1 MALHPVTY
9 LAEIDNPYDII
20 LSDIWGV
27 LHNGVRVYP
36 AAQAALAK
44 ARAKGKI
51 IILITNSPR
60 PAADVIA
67 QLTGFGLPP
76 GSYDGI
82 ITSGDVTRSLIEQA
96 PRRLFHIGPERDLS
110 LLAGLDCELV
120 EDYEAQAVLCTGLF
134 HETEENPEDYR
145 PLLQKLRGRN
155 LPFICANP
163 DIIVHIGGRELWC
176 AGALAQ
182 IYTQLGGRT
191 LIAGKPHAPIYEAA
205 YAQAAAKLGL
215 PGSEAVD
222 KSRILVIGDGI
233 MTDIKGADSQR
244 LDCLF
249 IAGGIHIR
257 DYGLHGGNGLD
268 AAKLAAF
275 MARHGYHPQYFMP
288 ALA

>member
-1 MALHPVTY
+1 MALHPVTH
-9 LAEIDNPYDII
+9 LAEIDKQYDII

-36 AAQAALAK
+36 AAKAALAK

-67 QLTGFGLPP
+67 QLTGFGLTP

-96 PRRLFHIGPERDLS
+96 PKRLFHIGPERDLS
-110 LLAGLDCELV
+110 LLAGLSCELV

-134 HETEENPEDYR
+134 HETEESPEDYR

-163 DIIVHIGGRELWC
+163 DIVVHIGGRELWC

-205 YAQAAAKLGL
+205 YAQAAARLGL
-215 PGSEAVD
+215 AGSKAVD
-222 KSRILVIGDGI
+222 KSRILAIGDGL
-233 MTDIKGADSQR
+233 MTDIKGADNQG

-257 DYGLHGGNGLD
+257 DYGTGSPGGIN
-268 AAKLAAF
+268 AAKLTAF

>member
-1 MALHPVTY
+1 MTLRPLAR
-9 LAEIDNPYDII
+9 LAEIDSQYDII

-27 LHNGVRVYP
+27 LHNGVRLYP
-36 AAQAALAK
+36 AAQAALAQ

-60 PAADVIA
+60 PAADVTA
-67 QLTGFGLPP
+67 QLSGLGFPP
-76 GSYDGI
+76 GHYDGLI
-82 ITSGDVTRSLIEQA
+82 SSGDVTRNLIQQA

-120 EDYEAQAVLCTGLF
+120 EEYEAQAVLCTGLF
-134 HETEENPEDYR
+134 QEMAENPEDYR

-163 DIIVHIGGRELWC
+163 DIVVHIGGRELWC

-182 IYTQLGGRT
+182 IYTGLGGCT

-205 YAQAAAKLGL
+205 YARAAAKLGL
-215 PGSEAVD
+215 PDIAALD
-222 KSRILVIGDGI
+222 KSRILAIGDGI
-233 MTDIKGADSQR
+233 MTDIKGADNQG

-249 IAGGIHIR
+249 VAGGIHIR
-257 DYGLHGGNGLD
+257 DYGTGSPGGLD
-268 AAKLAAF
+268 AAKLTAF
-275 MARHGYHPQYFMP
+275 MARHGFAPRYFMP
-288 ALA
+288 ELA